1 MNEIY
6 KLLQNVQEI
15 AKANNLFLQ
24 AVEKRLQNI
33 EAMLSID
40 KEPEPTAV
48 GAEKDKNK
56 AKEE

>member
-6 KLLQNVQEI
+6 ELLLNIQEI

-24 AVEKRLQNI
+24 SFEARLSELEKK
-33 EAMLSID
+33 MTID
-40 KEPEPTAV
+40 TKKSEPTAA
-48 GAEKDKNK
+48 GAEKIK